1 MAAALR
7 MFAFPTRHSLRLAH
21 RLRFDYTR
29 PMIRLPRAFYERDAA
44 TVARALL
51 GQHLAHVLDNQ
62 RLGGLICET
71 EAYGGA
77 DDQASHA
84 YRRTPRS
91 AIMYGPPGYAYV
103 YFIYGMHFCLN
114 AVTEADGH
122 PGAVLIRAIAPVEG
136 IAIMLGRRGR
146 LSERSD
152 RGLTDGPGK
161 LCQALGITRAQNG
174 IDLTASAELSI
185 ESGAAVADD
194 QVEITPRIGVR
205 GDELARRRLWRFVW
219 RG

>member
-1 MAAALR
+1 M
-7 MFAFPTRHSLRLAH
+7 T
-21 RLRFDYTR
+21 
-29 PMIRLPRAFYERDAA
+29 RLPRAFYERDAA

-51 GQHLAHVLDNQ
+51 GQRLARVLDGQ
-62 RLGGLICET
+62 RVGGLICET

-114 AVTEADGH
+114 AVTEADGQ
-122 PGAVLIRAIAPVEG
+122 PGAVLIRAIAPDEG
-136 IAIMLGRRGR
+136 ITIMRTRRSRIAVRG
-146 LSERSD
+146 D

-161 LCQALGITRAQNG
+161 LCHALGIARAQNG
-174 IDLTASAELSI
+174 IDLTASAELCV
-185 ESGAAVADD
+185 EAGGVVADD
-194 QVEITPRIGVR
+194 HVEITPRIGVR
-205 GDELARRRLWRFVW
+205 GDELARGRLWRFVW
-219 RG
+219 RR

>member
-1 MAAALR
+1 VIIA
-7 MFAFPTRHSLRLAH
+7 HLAH

-29 PMIRLPRAFYERDAA
+29 LMTPLPRAFFERDAA

-51 GQHLAHVLDNQ
+51 GQRVVRVLDGQ
-62 RLGGLICET
+62 RVGGLICET

-114 AVTEADGH
+114 AVTEADGQ
-122 PGAVLIRAIAPVEG
+122 PGAVLIRAIVPDEG
-136 IAIMLGRRGR
+136 VAIMRDHRGR
-146 LSERSD
+146 VAERS
-152 RGLTDGPGK
+152 LTDGPGK
-161 LCQALGITRAQNG
+161 LCHALGITRAQNG

-185 ESGAAVADD
+185 EAGVPVADE
-194 QVEITPRIGVR
+194 QIEITPRIGVR
-205 GDELARRRLWRFVW
+205 GDEVARGRLWRFVW
-219 RG
+219 RR

>member
-1 MAAALR
+1 M
-7 MFAFPTRHSLRLAH
+7 T
-21 RLRFDYTR
+21 
-29 PMIRLPRAFYERDAA
+29 RLPRAFYERDAA

-51 GQHLAHVLDNQ
+51 GQRVVRVLDGQ
-62 RLGGLICET
+62 RVGGLICET

-114 AVTEADGH
+114 AVTEADGQ
-122 PGAVLIRAIAPVEG
+122 PGAVLIRAIVPDEG
-136 IAIMLGRRGR
+136 VASMHGRRGHI
-146 LSERSD
+146 SERGD
-152 RGLTDGPGK
+152 RSLTDGPGK

-174 IDLTASAELSI
+174 IDLTTNAELFV
-185 ESGAAVADD
+185 AAGVDVADD
-194 QVEITPRIGVR
+194 HVEITSRIGVR
-205 GDELARRRLWRFVW
+205 GDELARGRLWRFVW
-219 RG
+219 RR

>member
-1 MAAALR
+1 
-7 MFAFPTRHSLRLAH
+7 
-21 RLRFDYTR
+21 
-29 PMIRLPRAFYERDAA
+29 MIRLPRAFFERDSA

-51 GQHLAHVLDNQ
+51 GQRVVRVLDDQ
-62 RLGGLICET
+62 RVGGLICET

-114 AVTEADGH
+114 AVTEADGQ
-122 PGAVLIRAIAPVEG
+122 PGAVLIRAIAPDEG
-136 IAIMLGRRGR
+136 IAIMHGRRDR
-146 LSERSD
+146 VSERSD
-152 RGLTDGPGK
+152 RSLTDGPGK
-161 LCQALGITRAQNG
+161 LCQALGIARAQNG
-174 IDLTASAELSI
+174 IDLTTSAELFV
-185 ESGAAVADD
+185 EAGVTVADD

-205 GDELARRRLWRFVW
+205 GDDIARGRLWRFVW
-219 RG
+219 RDGIGGGRKR

>member
-1 MAAALR
+1 
-7 MFAFPTRHSLRLAH
+7 
-21 RLRFDYTR
+21 
-29 PMIRLPRAFYERDAA
+29 MICLLHAFYERDSA

-51 GQHLAHVLDNQ
+51 GQRAVRVLDDQ
-62 RLGGLICET
+62 RVSGLICET

-114 AVTEADGH
+114 AVTEADGQ
-122 PGAVLIRAIAPVEG
+122 PGAVLIRAIAPDEG
-136 IAIMLGRRGR
+136 IAIVRSRRGR
-146 LSERSD
+146 VSERS
-152 RGLTDGPGK
+152 LTDGPGK
-161 LCQALGITRAQNG
+161 LCQALGIARAQNG
-174 IDLTASAELSI
+174 VDLTASAELFI
-185 ESGAAVADD
+185 ETGVAVADD

-205 GDELARRRLWRFVW
+205 GDEIAQGRLWRFVW
-219 RG
+219 RR